1 MENTD
6 ILNLWKSYDKKLE
19 ESLILNKKN
28 ADEITKLKVQSLLKT
43 MRPLKLFIIITGI
56 IWVIFVDVLIINF
69 FHTASPFLLISA
81 LIHVLL
87 TKLAIGIYL
96 YQVILIYQVDISQ
109 PVLATQDKLVRLKS
123 STLWVARLS
132 FLQLPVWTI
141 FYWNKSMFE
150 NGNFGL
156 YAIQFMVTVS
166 FVVLSVWLFF
176 NIKYENRN
184 KKWFQ
189 LIISG
194 MEWNP
199 VIKSMELYREV
210 EEFKQDNSL
219 I

>member
-1 MENTD
+1 
-6 ILNLWKSYDKKLE
+6 
-19 ESLILNKKN
+19 
-28 ADEITKLKVQSLLKT
+28 

-56 IWVIFVDVLIINF
+56 IWVIFVDVLIIKF
-69 FHTASPFLLISA
+69 FQTASPFFLISA

-87 TKLAIGIYL
+87 TKTAIGIYL

-109 PVLATQDKLVRLKS
+109 PVLATQDKLAGLKS

-141 FYWNKSMFE
+141 FYWNKSMLE
-150 NGNFGL
+150 NGNFWL

-166 FVVLSVWLFF
+166 FVVISVWLFF

-189 LIISG
+189 LIIGG

>member
-19 ESLILNKKN
+19 ESLILNRKN
-28 ADEITKLKVQSLLKT
+28 ADEITKLKVQSLLKS

-56 IWVIFVDVLIINF
+56 IWVIFVDILIINF

-96 YQVILIYQVDISQ
+96 YQIILIYQVDISQ

-141 FYWNKSMFE
+141 FYWNKSMLE
-150 NGNFGL
+150 NGNFWL

>member
-19 ESLILNKKN
+19 ESLILNKEN
-28 ADEITKLKVQSLLKT
+28 ADEITKLKVQSLLKS

-56 IWVIFVDVLIINF
+56 IWVIVVDVIIIKF
-69 FHTASPFLLISA
+69 FQTASPFFLISA

-87 TKLAIGIYL
+87 TKTAIGIYL
-96 YQVILIYQVDISQ
+96 YQVILIYQVDICQ
-109 PVLATQDKLVRLKS
+109 PVLATQDKLAGLKS
-123 STLWVARLS
+123 STLWIARLS

-141 FYWNKSMFE
+141 FYWNKSMLE
-150 NGNFGL
+150 NGNFWL

-166 FVVLSVWLFF
+166 FVVISVWLFF

-189 LIISG
+189 LIIGG